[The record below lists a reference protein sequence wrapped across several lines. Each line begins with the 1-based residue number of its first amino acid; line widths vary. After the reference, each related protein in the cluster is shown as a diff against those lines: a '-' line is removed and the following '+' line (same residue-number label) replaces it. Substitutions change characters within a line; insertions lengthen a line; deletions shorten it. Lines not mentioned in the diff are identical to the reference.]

1 MGCTGA
7 AAASQQDSGSPSP
20 TGTAQDAAC
29 GDSGGDS
36 DTCGFASAGI
46 DGKLALVFSCTRP
59 AQTHP
64 RQVSDARNLPR
75 ESSNSHMVPAAP
87 GGQSPVAGAASPH
100 RSMIRRAL
108 VNTSTARRGPSQEK
122 GPLAQ
127 KLQQKL
133 RARVLAGG
141 APWHRS
147 PEAQE
152 SWCWTGLCSTGGIA
166 AAAAASLPRCSN
178 SVMISRTRPERGKP
192 RQKAGVSSGAGRA
205 GGRGGGDKGA
215 RGGLTQRPGGALRAV
230 RECAIALARRP
241 ELPDLVRLLLRAQ
254 VGCPSC
260 VGVAVRGGGAEP
272 REEAQPPQSPRR
284 GHRRKTF
291 AGAQTGAPPALNGG
305 QSSSAPPS
313 TLFDLG

>member
-122 GPLAQ
+122 G
-127 KLQQKL
+127 
-133 RARVLAGG
+133 ARRKSCPKSCRGQFWPG
-141 APWHRS
+141 AHRG
-147 PEAQE
+147 
-152 SWCWTGLCSTGGIA
+152 TG
-166 AAAAASLPRCSN
+166 RRRRR
-178 SVMISRTRPERGKP
+178 SR
-192 RQKAGVSSGAGRA
+192 GAGPGYA
-205 GGRGGGDKGA
+205 
-215 RGGLTQRPGGALRAV
+215 RPGG
-230 RECAIALARRP
+230 
-241 ELPDLVRLLLRAQ
+241 
-254 VGCPSC
+254 S
-260 VGVAVRGGGAEP
+260 
-272 REEAQPPQSPRR
+272 PPPRR
-284 GHRRKTF
+284 RRC
-291 AGAQTGAPPALNGG
+291 PAARTR
-305 QSSSAPPS
+305 S
-313 TLFDLG
+313 